1 MQDFETL
8 YDEKISSIQGN
19 EIVDEYFMSLLRTH
33 SFVELL
39 KSLYYSPQDADISSI
54 YLKCMK
60 QGYRMCDLQ
69 RAFVFL
75 LMNGMMVQFALSLLK
90 VIIKEILFA

>member
-33 SFVELL
+33 SFV
-39 KSLYYSPQDADISSI
+39 
-54 YLKCMK
+54 
-60 QGYRMCDLQ
+60 
-69 RAFVFL
+69 
-75 LMNGMMVQFALSLLK
+75 
-90 VIIKEILFA
+90 